1 LAMNPGMV
9 ASFSRALLEGLRH
22 DMSDQEF
29 NATLAAS
36 IDQIYEAS
44 TEKVPA

>member
-1 LAMNPGMV
+1 MI
-9 ASFSRALLEGLRH
+9 ASFSRALAEGLRQ
-22 DMSDQEF
+22 DMSDDEF
-29 NATLAAS
+29 NAALSHS